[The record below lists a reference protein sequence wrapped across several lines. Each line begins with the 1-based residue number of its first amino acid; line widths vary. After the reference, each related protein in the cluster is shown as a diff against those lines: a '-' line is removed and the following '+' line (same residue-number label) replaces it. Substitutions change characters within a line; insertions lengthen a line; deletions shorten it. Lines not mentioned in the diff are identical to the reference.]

1 VWKDKPAIIDFKQ
14 SNKAKKREWIDD
26 YFLQLCAYM
35 LAHDE
40 VHETKI
46 EAGVI
51 LMCTQDFQYQE
62 FVLEGS
68 DLEKYKNMWWDR
80 VAEYYKNKQ

>member
-1 VWKDKPAIIDFKQ
+1 
-14 SNKAKKREWIDD
+14 
-26 YFLQLCAYM
+26 M